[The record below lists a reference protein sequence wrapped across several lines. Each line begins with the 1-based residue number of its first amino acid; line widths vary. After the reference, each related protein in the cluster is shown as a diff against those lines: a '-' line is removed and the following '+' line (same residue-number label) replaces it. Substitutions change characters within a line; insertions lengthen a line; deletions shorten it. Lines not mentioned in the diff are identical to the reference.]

1 MVNNEENSDIAFQLG
16 PNSFSKIYAHRS
28 LVLFRAI
35 ERETQQEL
43 GMEYSFSEIIH
54 QGRVPQFLI
63 DVYNAKPGTTLVIE
77 EVLDKSSFI
86 KLLELLYCDK
96 FLEQMTTL
104 QMRGVSEVAKNL
116 NLVNISN
123 YLKRKVES
131 AVIKI

>member
-1 MVNNEENSDIAFQLG
+1 M
-16 PNSFSKIYAHRS
+16 
-28 LVLFRAI
+28 
-35 ERETQQEL
+35 
-43 GMEYSFSEIIH
+43 
-54 QGRVPQFLI
+54 
-63 DVYNAKPGTTLVIE
+63 YNAKPGATLVIE
-77 EVLDKSSFI
+77 EVLDKSSFL
-86 KLLELLYCDK
+86 KLLELLYCDR